1 MNILKSSINRLFKK
15 KKKNLYFCEEYKK
28 LIKKS
33 ITFFIKKFVKSIH
46 SGPVLVFIYILFQ
59 MVL

>member
-1 MNILKSSINRLFKK
+1 MNILKSFINRLF